1 MKKSDLFQY
10 CFAGF
15 VGFTVELANTL
26 ISKIYGIGLL
36 IFLVY
41 AFLINEISINYE
53 RRNKK

>member
-41 AFLINEISINYE
+41 AFLINEGGI
-53 RRNKK
+53 RNDKYR